1 MGNPIPL
8 PLVPALPDLSSSAI
22 SASAISAASATS
34 LPPAAEDPSAPRKEA
49 VEWTGRRVLITGGLG
64 FIGSS
69 LARRLVALGADVLIV
84 DSLIPQYGGNWFNL
98 DGIEDRVTVNLS
110 DLRDRHVLPHLVR
123 GRDVIFNLVGQ
134 TSHLDSMTD
143 PLTDLAINTEAQ
155 LHLLEACR
163 KESPDTRIVF
173 ASTRQIYGAPT
184 YLPVDEK
191 HPLVPPDVNGI
202 NKLAG
207 EFYHLLYHR
216 VHGLRA
222 SSLRL
227 TNTYGPR
234 MRIRDARQ
242 TFLGIWIRLA
252 LQGKPFEVW
261 GGEQLRDFTY
271 VDDAVDAFLAAVTP
285 ATEGRAFNIGGFPPI
300 SLSQLAKTLISANG
314 GGTSVLKPFPSERKK
329 IDIGDYHADDSAFRE
344 ATGWKPRVD
353 MAEGLGRTLDWF
365 RANMS
370 HYWDEEGAGQ

>member
-1 MGNPIPL
+1 VNPRKGTALTPL
-8 PLVPALPDLSSSAI
+8 TPAVAAGHRPDKQ
-22 SASAISAASATS
+22 SAAAADAAGHT
-34 LPPAAEDPSAPRKEA
+34 PASPGAGWDGRK
-49 VEWTGRRVLITGGLG
+49 VLITGGLG
-64 FIGSS
+64 FIGST
-69 LARRLVALGADVLIV
+69 LARRLVGLGADIMIV
-84 DSLIPQYGGNWFNL
+84 DSLIPQYGGNWFNIE
-98 DGIEDRVTVNLS
+98 GIEDRVTVNLS

-123 GRDVIFNLVGQ
+123 GQDVIFNLVGQ

-155 LHLLEACR
+155 VHLLEACR
-163 KESPDTRIVF
+163 KVAPEVRIVF
-173 ASTRQIYGAPT
+173 ASTRQIYGAPA

-216 VHGLRA
+216 VYGLKA

-234 MRIRDARQ
+234 MRIKDARQ

-252 LQGKPFEVW
+252 LEGKPFEVW

-285 ATEGRAFNIGGFPPI
+285 ATEGKAFNIGGFPPI
-300 SLSQLAKTLISANG
+300 SLATLARTLVDANA
-314 GGTSVLKPFPSERKK
+314 GGTPVVKPFPVDRKK
-329 IDIGDYHADDSAFRE
+329 IDIGDYHADDLAFRT
-344 ATGWKPRVD
+344 ATGWKPRID
-353 MAEGLGRTLDWF
+353 MPEGLQRTLAWF
-365 RANMS
+365 RPNLAR
-370 HYWDEEGAGQ
+370 YCEDDLVQ